1 MAVSRFRVE
10 ELKSLAFGS
19 IVAGYTAIGASYAAP
34 ISKLHIVNNTDGTLL
49 FSFDGVTNHLRLP
62 SGAFL
67 LLDITMESQVPDY
80 LPKGDSMYVKRD
92 ETPTSGTADVTAFYG
107 TNL

>member
-1 MAVSRFRVE
+1 MAVSKFRVE

-19 IVAGYTAIGASYAAP
+19 IVSGYAAIGNPYAFP
-34 ISKLHIVNNTDGTLL
+34 ISKLHIVNNTDKRLL
-49 FSFDGVTNHLRLP
+49 FSFDGVKNHLRLP

-67 LLDITMESQVPDY
+67 LLDITIETPSPDY
-80 LPKGDSMYVKRD
+80 LPKGGSIYVKRD

-107 TNL
+107 VER